1 MSSLA
6 KLDAVTRA
14 KGAYAL
20 AKSTLEAR
28 LREEL
33 REELRKLNGQLDIA
47 IRYAYDDGHSKA
59 EILRALGTK
68 DFYTLKNS
76 LERTQG
82 VERIE
87 GVNPLDSLYTYDPD
101 GKRLFVSYVDHGP
114 LKINGEAVFDV
125 KVLDDNTT
133 WFMAAVPL
141 WSEDYS
147 VRNDVVAAL
156 DGKQDGYYYEEALGW
171 VNEKL

>member
-1 MSSLA
+1 MPSLA
-6 KLDAVTRA
+6 KLDAVTKA

-28 LREEL
+28 LRDEL
-33 REELRKLNGQLDIA
+33 REELRKLSSQLDIA

-82 VERIE
+82 VVEE
-87 GVNPLDSLYTYDPD
+87 AGVSPLDSVYSIDAITKQLWVRYDA
-101 GKRLFVSYVDHGP
+101 HGP
-114 LKINGEAVFDV
+114 MEITDEAVFDV
-125 KVLDDNTT
+125 KVMDDGAT
-133 WFMAAVPL
+133 WFMAATPL
-141 WSEDYS
+141 WSEDYA
-147 VRNDVVAAL
+147 VRNDIVAAL
-156 DGKQDGYYYEEALGW
+156 DGKQDGYYYEEALAW
-171 VNEKL
+171 VNGKL